1 MRKHFSIFLFSCLPF
16 ICFSQV
22 LSDFYKIDNNSIL
35 LERIDIDTL
44 SDRLSFTPKA
54 AYMQY
59 MQEENILN
67 DIFYLGFKFDYLINE
82 KLKVNSEI
90 ITLKGRFPVELY
102 NYIDSLSIFP
112 GYGEILNTGYDYTFR
127 LNYKFSKYFDLDIGR
142 GKHFIGSGY
151 RSLLISNES
160 TSYPYALLTTN
171 IWKFKY
177 YNLYASLSDI
187 QDPQRIREKYSTT
200 HYLECSL
207 TDYLS
212 FGLFESVIWQAQDS
226 IYNRGYDIE
235 YLNPIIFY
243 RPVEFSKK
251 SPDNVLIGATM
262 KLKYKKTCLY
272 GQFVLD
278 DLNIALKKD
287 NTASDPSS
295 SGFFQDKYAYQV
307 GLRSEKL
314 LKKQNLDVLIEFNQ
328 VQPFTYGHKSPEQ
341 NYTHY
346 NQALAHPIGANF
358 REFIFISKYIYNNW
372 KLLFKY
378 TNALYGTD
386 TLNTHYGQNIFLSD
400 YLAEGGIHS
409 YGNFNGQGIK
419 TQLQNIYADIGYNF
433 KDLYNLEIHIGCAL
447 RKKKSDILNE
457 ENLYFFAGVRTFFYN
472 PFQDF

>member
-1 MRKHFSIFLFSCLPF
+1 MRRHFSIVLFFCLPF
-16 ICFSQV
+16 ICCSQV
-22 LSDFYKIDNNSIL
+22 SSDFYKIDNNFTL
-35 LERIDIDTL
+35 FKKEVDTL
-44 SDRLSFTPKA
+44 SDKLSFTPKF
-54 AYMQY
+54 AYTTY
-59 MQEENILN
+59 MKQENILN
-67 DIFYLGFKFDYLINE
+67 DIFYLGFKLNYSISDKF
-82 KLKVNSEI
+82 KVNSEI

-102 NYIDSLSIFP
+102 NYVDSLYIFP
-112 GYGEILNTGYDYTFR
+112 GYAEILNTGYDYTFR
-127 LNYKFSKYFDLDIGR
+127 LNYNISKYFNFDIGR

-160 TSYPYALLTTN
+160 TAYPYALLTTN
-171 IWKFKY
+171 IWKFRY

-187 QDPQRIREKYSTT
+187 QDPNRIKKKYSTT
-200 HYLECSL
+200 HYFEYSP

-251 SPDNVLIGATM
+251 SPDNVLIGATIQ
-262 KLKYKKTCLY
+262 LKYKSNYLY
-272 GQFVLD
+272 GQLILD
-278 DLNIALKKD
+278 DLNIALKKN
-287 NTASDPSS
+287 NTTGDPSS
-295 SGFFQDKYAYQV
+295 GGFFQDKYAYQV
-307 GLRSEKL
+307 GLKSEKL
-314 LKKQNLDVLIEFNQ
+314 LNNQNLAVLIEFNQ

-358 REFIFISKYIYNNW
+358 REFIFISKYIYHNW

-378 TNALYGTD
+378 TNAFYGTD

-419 TQLQNIYADIGYNF
+419 THLQNIYIDIGYNF
-433 KDLYNLEIHIGCAL
+433 KDLHNLEIHMGCAL
-447 RKKKSDILNE
+447 RKKKSHILNQ
-457 ENLYFFAGVRTFFYN
+457 ENLYFFAGLRTFFYN